1 MAQANK
7 RRIMLELVSQVF
19 GRWGETTG
27 EPPLGRNR
35 KGSHGSRVRSP
46 HQPYGS
52 RVRSPHQPYG
62 SRVRSPHQPHGSRVR
77 LARTLAPPAV
87 KPAGGWVLRRGLFL
101 VLLH

>member
-52 RVRSPHQPYG
+52 RVRSPHQP
-62 SRVRSPHQPHGSRVR
+62 HGSRVR